1 MYDLACIPSNS
12 RVVMMVRSVSPKLMV
27 LQRLSSLMEISDQLL
42 SEVKRREDKKDEEN
56 TD

>member
-27 LQRLSSLMEISDQLL
+27 LQRLSSLMGISDQLL

>member
-27 LQRLSSLMEISDQLL
+27 LQRLSSLMGISDQLL
-42 SEVKRREDKKDEEN
+42 PEVKRREDKKDEESAE
-56 TD
+56 